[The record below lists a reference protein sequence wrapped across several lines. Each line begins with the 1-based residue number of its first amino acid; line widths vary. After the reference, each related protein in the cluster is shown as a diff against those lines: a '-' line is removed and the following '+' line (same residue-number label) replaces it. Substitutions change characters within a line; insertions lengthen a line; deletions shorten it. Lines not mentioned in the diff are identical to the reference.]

1 MAHATPQ
8 TPAFGSQAGHLAR
21 RSDAEIRTLRAKA
34 KTAIMRWVDD
44 AAAPAGARAAMSR
57 AVDAM
62 LAELAERDAWYEVI
76 TVVLGETEGLNFA
89 LRGRTWRAYPCET
102 MLAVT
107 TVVPGWAR
115 GWRDVIP
122 DETAR
127 EHLTWFLHYA
137 RQYIH
142 RSRVARILMAAWD
155 RDGRVLDPFGPGGMN
170 QFYSPGFRPTPSIA
184 RMLDEAEREAK
195 NHWGAATGE
204 RRVRSVWSTAN
215 TLDPQIHQAVFHFI
229 RAQSLLVHDFELEA
243 VVALDC
249 ALQAVASMLV
259 RGGHLTNKANR
270 AELCL
275 ALGLEQSAAGAA
287 MEGSFIRN
295 VVGAHAG
302 GWRWWDSGEV
312 TEELVPA
319 LTRTVRRAIGRAAAI
334 EPGMRRVDPDP
345 ANWSEWLLVNFS
357 TVWDS
362 VWLPKASGL
371 R

>member
-1 MAHATPQ
+1 M
-8 TPAFGSQAGHLAR
+8 PASGLRAKDVAL
-21 RSDAEIRTLRAKA
+21 RSDAELRTLRARA

-44 AAAPAGARAAMSR
+44 APAPAGARAAMSR

-62 LAELAERDAWYEVI
+62 LAELAERDGWFEVM
-76 TVVLGETEGLNFA
+76 TVVLGDTAGLDFA
-89 LRGRTWRAYPCET
+89 LRSRTWRAYPCET

-115 GWRDVIP
+115 GWREVIP

-127 EHLTWFLHYA
+127 DHLTWFLHYA

-142 RSRVARILMAAWD
+142 RSRMARILMAAWD
-155 RDGRVLDPFGPGGMN
+155 RDGRVLHPFGPGGTN
-170 QFYSPGFRPTPSIA
+170 QFYSPGFRPAPSVV
-184 RMLDEAEREAK
+184 RMLDAAEREAK
-195 NHWGAATGE
+195 ARWGASARE
-204 RRVRSVWSTAN
+204 RRVRSVWSRAN
-215 TLDPQIHQAVFHFI
+215 TLDPEIHQAVFHFI
-229 RAQSLLVHDFELEA
+229 RAQSLLAHDFELEA

-249 ALQAVASMLV
+249 ALQAIGTMLM
-259 RGGHLTNKANR
+259 RGGRLTNKATR
-270 AELCL
+270 AELCV

-287 MEGSFIRN
+287 MEGSFVRN

-319 LTRTVRRAIGRAAAI
+319 LTRAVRQAIGRAAAI
-334 EPGMRRVDPDP
+334 EPEMRRVDPDP
-345 ANWSEWLLVNFS
+345 ASWHEWLLVNFS

-362 VWLPKASGL
+362 VWLPKASGS